1 MSYGPLEDY
10 AAQQRVAMQLYK
22 TKQKKPYYCWAV
34 VSLLLKASHGPEK
47 DDPVKRQL
55 SLDLA
60 QRMMAKLLG
69 DEKWDAEQ
77 EAQLYLLV
85 LNEQG
90 KFTEQLAFL
99 ESEGG
104 KTTYPNVPLE
114 KRMWLMGECKKWTAL
129 NLMVKKLLIEPE

>member
-34 VSLLLKASHGPEK
+34 VSCLLKSSHGPEK
-47 DDPVKRQL
+47 DDPVRRQL

-60 QRMMAKLLG
+60 QRMMERLIADKKL
-69 DEKWDAEQ
+69 DAEQ

-85 LNEQG
+85 LNEQR
-90 KFTEQLAFL
+90 KFTEQLEFL
-99 ESEGG
+99 ESDAG
-104 KTTYPNVPLE
+104 KAAYPNIPLE
-114 KRMWLMGECKKWTAL
+114 KRMWIMGECKKWRAL
-129 NLMVKKLLIEPE
+129 NLMAKNLLIETE